1 MGLKKC
7 GKHILFCNKWEEFV
21 ESYSISYGCHLVFK
35 YEGKS
40 KFNVLIFDATS
51 VEIYYPC
58 KDMHPKFPRIRATVD
73 HQDSSHQTRMSN
85 SASKRAKDAASASNK
100 EPKKPYFTSTLKRQR
115 LYVPVEFAQKYLKPN
130 VPIKLQTSSREQWD
144 VSCVKHCAKAMIMAK
159 GIPKFA
165 RENKLSEGDSFVL
178 ELIKRE
184 PLVLKVTPS
193 RAVEYGNSR
202 RC

>member
-21 ESYSISYGCHLVFK
+21 EYYSISYGCHLVFK
-35 YEGKS
+35 YKGNS

-58 KDMHPKFPRIRATVD
+58 KNNHPKFPRIRA
-73 HQDSSHQTRMSN
+73 R
-85 SASKRAKDAASASNK
+85 
-100 EPKKPYFTSTLKRQR
+100 
-115 LYVPVEFAQKYLKPN
+115 YVPVEFAQKYLKPK

-144 VSCVKHCAKAMIMAK
+144 VSCVKHCDKAIIMAK

-165 RENKLSEGDSFVL
+165 RENKLSEGDSFVF

-184 PLVLKVTPS
+184 PLVLKVTPFS
-193 RAVEYGNSR
+193 CN
-202 RC
+202 